1 MDSLKTLSYPPSRH
15 TGQRARLFPATIM
28 SPEEVQ
34 AGMPPGQQGVADQ
47 LRGHWMLCGDVDH
60 RMFKL
65 LMSSK
70 VYEVGHRA
78 SAFTS
83 PTGSG
88 YALFT
93 HQVGAHQHRFVLPM
107 WSEEVRH
114 YLDALEHEPYGF
126 MLGDEGERSGWV
138 LPGVATADE
147 LAPLRELCLKQPALS
162 DELLAESQRG
172 VDNEPTWYTV
182 RVMKEDKP
190 TLDKGDFV
198 KVTGKLKTDYYL
210 SREGKPTGTL
220 LIIAFEAAKIAK
232 PASVAAEGTS

>member
-60 RMFKL
+60 RMFEL

-93 HQVGAHQHRFVLPM
+93 HQVGTHQHRFVLPM

-138 LPGVATADE
+138 LPGVATAGE

-162 DELLAESQRG
+162 DELLAELPMAVVVLSAP
-172 VDNEPTWYTV
+172 DAI
-182 RVMKEDKP
+182 P
-190 TLDKGDFV
+190 TLFAHTQVEAVSVSVVVPSPLGQ
-198 KVTGKLKTDYYL
+198 
-210 SREGKPTGTL
+210 PTL
-220 LIIAFEAAKIAK
+220 EE
-232 PASVAAEGTS
+232 VH

>member
-1 MDSLKTLSYPPSRH
+1 MDSLKTLSYPPARH

-28 SPEEVQ
+28 SPAEVQ
-34 AGMPPGQQGVADQ
+34 AGMPPGQQGVAYHI
-47 LRGHWMLCGDVDH
+47 RGHWMLCGDVDH
-60 RMFKL
+60 RMFVL

-114 YLDALEHEPYGF
+114 YLDALKHEPYGF
-126 MLGDEGERSGWV
+126 MLGDEGERAGWV

-162 DELLAESQRG
+162 DELLAELPMAVVVLSAP
-172 VDNEPTWYTV
+172 DAI
-182 RVMKEDKP
+182 P
-190 TLDKGDFV
+190 TLFEHTQVEAVSVSVVVPSPLGQP
-198 KVTGKLKTDYYL
+198 L
-210 SREGKPTGTL
+210 SEE
-220 LIIAFEAAKIAK
+220 FH
-232 PASVAAEGTS
+232 